1 MNANCPDCDN
11 ARMFTGCALH
21 DRIFRLCD
29 DRGQSVGWIVLES
42 QPEGN
47 ELIALGAL
55 AVARCRFTECT
66 PEEAADFA
74 HGLINNG
81 L

>member
-1 MNANCPDCDN
+1 MNATCPDCDN
-11 ARMFTGCALH
+11 AG
-21 DRIFRLCD
+21 RIFRLCD
-29 DRGQSVGWIVLES
+29 DQGHSVGWIVLES
-42 QPEGN
+42 EPEGN

-66 PEEAADFA
+66 PDEAADFA
-74 HGLINNG
+74 QGLINNG